1 MTDKKNNST
10 DSGRSI
16 FATLDKIMI
25 ELNKTRKI
33 FIFMFFTIMI
43 LLITMIMIF
52 VYTLDDTF
60 PSRDEFR
67 QNVRELNNRAQEM
80 KNYFLQLERLPAE
93 EREKN
98 LQIILSSPQ
107 YQESIDK
114 ITEISDNIYTI
125 QNIEKPFFKQ
135 YKIEIRIV
143 TFVLSIIWIFLG
155 VRQYIVLSRWGKR
168 YNKFKEM
175 QKEID
180 KRFNDE

>member
-43 LLITMIMIF
+43 LPITMIMIF

-67 QNVRELNNRAQEM
+67 QNIRELNNRAQEM

-98 LQIILSSPQ
+98 LQIILNSPQ

-114 ITEISDNIYTI
+114 ITEISDNIYTL
-125 QNIEKPFFKQ
+125 QNAEKPFFKQ
-135 YKIEIRIV
+135 YKSEIRIV

-168 YNKFKEM
+168 YNKFKKM